1 MLPRL
6 FLCIYGKSRNF
17 AAQNKPLTMND
28 YYALRLD
35 VEPCSA
41 DATDLL
47 AYLLGEAGYE
57 SFVPDDKGLTAYV
70 PAALYSDDAVRAALQ
85 EFAFDATVTASAEFV
100 EGRDWNAEWERNYFK
115 PIVVGERCV
124 VHSSFHT
131 DVPAAEFDIV
141 IDPKMAFGTGH
152 HATTSLILGRLLDMP
167 LQGRSLIDVGTGT
180 GILAIL
186 AAMRGAVPVAGIEI
200 DRFAWENA
208 CDNVRL
214 NSRPEIAVLCGDA
227 SCSRPCNPPTWSWPT
242 STATSSSPTSAPT
255 PQPCAPAQRSCSAAS
270 TRPTATW
277 SRTPP
282 APSASAPPRA
292 PCATPGPASSCTSK
306 LLRTRPHPHTTRHH
320 TRPL

>member
-1 MLPRL
+1 
-6 FLCIYGKSRNF
+6 
-17 AAQNKPLTMND
+17 MND

-57 SFVPDDKGLTAYV
+57 SFVPDDEGLTAYV
-70 PAALYSDDAVRAALQ
+70 PAALYSDEAVRTALG
-85 EFAFDATVTASAEFV
+85 EFCFDATVTASAELV
-100 EGRDWNAEWERNYFK
+100 EGRDWNAEWERNYFR

-131 DVPAAEFDIV
+131 DVPKAEYDIV

-152 HATTSLILGRLLDMP
+152 HATTSLILTRLLDMD
-167 LQGRSLIDVGTGT
+167 LQGRSFIDVGTGT

-214 NSRPEIAVLCGDA
+214 NGHPEIAVLCGDA
-227 SCSRPCNPPTWSWPT
+227 SLLQSL
-242 STATSSSPTSAPT
+242 
-255 PQPCAPAQRSCSAAS
+255 APADVVVANINRNVILGDIRAYAAAM
-270 TRPTATW
+270 RPGATLLLSGFYEADCAMVEEAAVAAGLTAAG
-277 SRTPP
+277 RTVRDNW
-282 APSASAPPRA
+282 ACVELHR
-292 PCATPGPASSCTSK
+292 
-306 LLRTRPHPHTTRHH
+306 
-320 TRPL
+320 

>member
-1 MLPRL
+1 
-6 FLCIYGKSRNF
+6 
-17 AAQNKPLTMND
+17 MND

-70 PAALYSDDAVRAALQ
+70 PAALYSDEAVRTALE
-85 EFAFDATVTASAEFV
+85 EFCFDATVTASAELV
-100 EGRDWNAEWERNYFK
+100 EGRDWNAEWERNYFR

-131 DVPAAEFDIV
+131 DVPKAEYDIV

-152 HATTSLILGRLLDMP
+152 HATTSLILTRLLDMD
-167 LQGRSLIDVGTGT
+167 LQGRSFIDVGTGT

-214 NSRPEIAVLCGDA
+214 NGHPEIAVLCGDA
-227 SCSRPCNPPTWSWPT
+227 SLLQSLAPADVVVANINRNVILGDIRAYAAAMRPGATLLLSGFYEADCAMVEEAAVAAGL
-242 STATSSSPTSAPT
+242 TATS
-255 PQPCAPAQRSCSAAS
+255 
-270 TRPTATW
+270 
-277 SRTPP
+277 RTVRDNW
-282 APSASAPPRA
+282 ACVELHR
-292 PCATPGPASSCTSK
+292 
-306 LLRTRPHPHTTRHH
+306 
-320 TRPL
+320 

>member
-1 MLPRL
+1 
-6 FLCIYGKSRNF
+6 
-17 AAQNKPLTMND
+17 MND

-70 PAALYSDDAVRAALQ
+70 PAALYSDEAVRTALE
-85 EFAFDATVTASAEFV
+85 EFCFDATVTASAELV
-100 EGRDWNAEWERNYFK
+100 EGRDWNAEWERNYFR

-131 DVPAAEFDIV
+131 DVPKAEYDIV

-152 HATTSLILGRLLDMP
+152 HATTSLILTRLLDMD
-167 LQGRSLIDVGTGT
+167 LQGRSFIDVGTGT

-214 NSRPEIAVLCGDA
+214 NGHPEIAVLCGDA
-227 SCSRPCNPPTWSWPT
+227 SLLQSL
-242 STATSSSPTSAPT
+242 
-255 PQPCAPAQRSCSAAS
+255 APADVVVANINRNVILGDIRAYAAAM
-270 TRPTATW
+270 RPGATLLLSGFYEADCAMVEEATAAAGLTAAG
-277 SRTPP
+277 RTVRDNW
-282 APSASAPPRA
+282 ACVELHR
-292 PCATPGPASSCTSK
+292 
-306 LLRTRPHPHTTRHH
+306 
-320 TRPL
+320 

>member
-1 MLPRL
+1 
-6 FLCIYGKSRNF
+6 
-17 AAQNKPLTMND
+17 MND

-70 PAALYSDDAVRAALQ
+70 PAALYSDEAVRTALG
-85 EFAFDATVTASAEFV
+85 EFCFDATVTASAELV
-100 EGRDWNAEWERNYFK
+100 EGRDWNAEWERNYFR

-131 DVPAAEFDIV
+131 DVPKAEYDIV

-152 HATTSLILGRLLDMP
+152 HATTSLILTRLLDMD
-167 LQGRSLIDVGTGT
+167 LQGRSFIDVGTGT

-214 NSRPEIAVLCGDA
+214 NGHPEIAVLCGDA
-227 SCSRPCNPPTWSWPT
+227 SLLQSL
-242 STATSSSPTSAPT
+242 
-255 PQPCAPAQRSCSAAS
+255 APADVVVANINRNVILGDIRAYAAAMHPGATLLLS
-270 TRPTATW
+270 GFYEADCAMVEEAAAAAGLTA
-277 SRTPP
+277 
-282 APSASAPPRA
+282 A
-292 PCATPGPASSCTSK
+292 GCTVRDNWACVE
-306 LLRTRPHPHTTRHH
+306 LHR
-320 TRPL
+320 

>member
-1 MLPRL
+1 
-6 FLCIYGKSRNF
+6 
-17 AAQNKPLTMND
+17 MND

-70 PAALYSDDAVRAALQ
+70 PAALYSDEAVRAALE
-85 EFAFDATVTASAEFV
+85 EFCFDATVTASAELV
-100 EGRDWNAEWERNYFK
+100 EGRDWNAEWERNYFR

-131 DVPAAEFDIV
+131 DVPKAEYDIV

-152 HATTSLILGRLLDMP
+152 HATTSLILTRLLDMD
-167 LQGRSLIDVGTGT
+167 LQGRSFIDVGTGT

-214 NSRPEIAVLCGDA
+214 NGHPEIAVLCGDA
-227 SCSRPCNPPTWSWPT
+227 SLLQ
-242 STATSSSPTSAPT
+242 AL
-255 PQPCAPAQRSCSAAS
+255 APADVVVANINRNVILGDIRAYAAAM
-270 TRPTATW
+270 RPGATLLLSGFYEADCAMVEEAAAAAGLTAAG
-277 SRTPP
+277 RTVRDNW
-282 APSASAPPRA
+282 ACVELHR
-292 PCATPGPASSCTSK
+292 
-306 LLRTRPHPHTTRHH
+306 
-320 TRPL
+320 

>member
-1 MLPRL
+1 
-6 FLCIYGKSRNF
+6 
-17 AAQNKPLTMND
+17 MND

-70 PAALYSDDAVRAALQ
+70 PAALYSDEAVRTALE
-85 EFAFDATVTASAEFV
+85 EFCFDATVTASAELV
-100 EGRDWNAEWERNYFK
+100 EGRDWNAEWERNYFR

-131 DVPAAEFDIV
+131 DVPKAEYDIV

-152 HATTSLILGRLLDMP
+152 HATTSLILTRLLDMD
-167 LQGRSLIDVGTGT
+167 LQGRSFIDVGTGT

-214 NSRPEIAVLCGDA
+214 NGHPEIAVLCGDA
-227 SCSRPCNPPTWSWPT
+227 SLLQSL
-242 STATSSSPTSAPT
+242 
-255 PQPCAPAQRSCSAAS
+255 APADVVVANINRNVILGDIRAYAAAM
-270 TRPTATW
+270 RPGATLLLSGFYEADCAMVEEAAVAAGLTAAG
-277 SRTPP
+277 RTVRDNW
-282 APSASAPPRA
+282 ACVELHR
-292 PCATPGPASSCTSK
+292 
-306 LLRTRPHPHTTRHH
+306 
-320 TRPL
+320 

>member
-1 MLPRL
+1 
-6 FLCIYGKSRNF
+6 
-17 AAQNKPLTMND
+17 MND

-57 SFVPDDKGLTAYV
+57 SFVPDDEGLTAYV
-70 PAALYSDDAVRAALQ
+70 PAALYSDEAVRTALG
-85 EFAFDATVTASAEFV
+85 EFCFDATVTASAELV
-100 EGRDWNAEWERNYFK
+100 EGRDWNAEWERNYFR

-131 DVPAAEFDIV
+131 DVPKAEYDIV

-152 HATTSLILGRLLDMP
+152 HATTSLILTRLLDMD
-167 LQGRSLIDVGTGT
+167 LQGRSFIDVGTGT

-214 NSRPEIAVLCGDA
+214 NGHPEIAVLCGDA
-227 SCSRPCNPPTWSWPT
+227 SLLQSL
-242 STATSSSPTSAPT
+242 
-255 PQPCAPAQRSCSAAS
+255 APADVVVANINRNVILGDIRAYAAAM
-270 TRPTATW
+270 RPGATLLLSGFYEADCAMVEEAAAAAGLTAAG
-277 SRTPP
+277 RTVRDNW
-282 APSASAPPRA
+282 ACVELHR
-292 PCATPGPASSCTSK
+292 
-306 LLRTRPHPHTTRHH
+306 
-320 TRPL
+320 

>member
-1 MLPRL
+1 
-6 FLCIYGKSRNF
+6 
-17 AAQNKPLTMND
+17 MND

-57 SFVPDDKGLTAYV
+57 SFVPDEKGLTAYV
-70 PAALYSDDAVRAALQ
+70 PAALYSDEAVRTALE
-85 EFAFDATVTASAEFV
+85 EFCFDATVTASAELV
-100 EGRDWNAEWERNYFK
+100 EGRDWNAEWERNYFR

-131 DVPAAEFDIV
+131 DVPKAEYDIV

-152 HATTSLILGRLLDMP
+152 HATTSLILTRLLDMD
-167 LQGRSLIDVGTGT
+167 LQGRSFIDVGTGT

-214 NSRPEIAVLCGDA
+214 NGHPEIAVLCGDA
-227 SCSRPCNPPTWSWPT
+227 SLLQSL
-242 STATSSSPTSAPT
+242 
-255 PQPCAPAQRSCSAAS
+255 APADVVVANINRNVILGDIRAYAAAM
-270 TRPTATW
+270 RPGATLLLSGFYEADCAMVEEAAAAAGLTAAG
-277 SRTPP
+277 RTVRDNW
-282 APSASAPPRA
+282 ACVELHR
-292 PCATPGPASSCTSK
+292 
-306 LLRTRPHPHTTRHH
+306 
-320 TRPL
+320 

>member
-1 MLPRL
+1 
-6 FLCIYGKSRNF
+6 
-17 AAQNKPLTMND
+17 MND

-70 PAALYSDDAVRAALQ
+70 PAALYSDEAVRTALE
-85 EFAFDATVTASAEFV
+85 EFCFDATVTASAELV
-100 EGRDWNAEWERNYFK
+100 EGRDWNAEWERNYFR

-131 DVPAAEFDIV
+131 DVPKAEYDIV

-152 HATTSLILGRLLDMP
+152 HATTSLILTRLLDMD
-167 LQGRSLIDVGTGT
+167 LQGRSFIDVGTGT

-186 AAMRGAVPVAGIEI
+186 AAMCGAVPVAGIEI

-214 NSRPEIAVLCGDA
+214 NGHPEIAVLCGDA
-227 SCSRPCNPPTWSWPT
+227 SLLQSL
-242 STATSSSPTSAPT
+242 
-255 PQPCAPAQRSCSAAS
+255 APADVVVANINRNVILGDIRAYAAAM
-270 TRPTATW
+270 RPGATLLLSGFYEADCAMVEEAAAAAGLTAAG
-277 SRTPP
+277 RTVRDNW
-282 APSASAPPRA
+282 ACVELHR
-292 PCATPGPASSCTSK
+292 
-306 LLRTRPHPHTTRHH
+306 
-320 TRPL
+320 

>member
-1 MLPRL
+1 
-6 FLCIYGKSRNF
+6 
-17 AAQNKPLTMND
+17 MND

-41 DATDLL
+41 DATDVL
-47 AYLLGEAGYE
+47 AYMLGEAGYE
-57 SFVPDDKGLTAYV
+57 SFVPDDSGLTAYV
-70 PAALYSDDAVRAALQ
+70 PAAAYSDDAVRAVLD
-85 EFAFDATVTASAEFV
+85 EFPFDAVVTAAAEFV

-152 HATTSLILGRLLDMP
+152 HATTSLILTRLLDMD
-167 LQGRSLIDVGTGT
+167 LEGRALIDVGTGT

-208 CDNVRL
+208 CENIRL
-214 NSRPEIAVLCGDA
+214 NGHPEIVMLCGDA
-227 SCSRPCNPPTWSWPT
+227 
-242 STATSSSPTSAPT
+242 ALLEAL
-255 PQPCAPAQRSCSAAS
+255 
-270 TRPTATW
+270 
-277 SRTPP
+277 PP
-282 APSASAPPRA
+282 ADVVVANINRNVILADVARYAAAMRPG
-292 PCATPGPASSCTSK
+292 ATLLLSGFYTADCHMVEQAARDAGLEPAARSSRDDWACVELSK
-306 LLRTRPHPHTTRHH
+306 PEAL
-320 TRPL
+320 

>member
-1 MLPRL
+1 
-6 FLCIYGKSRNF
+6 
-17 AAQNKPLTMND
+17 MND

-70 PAALYSDDAVRAALQ
+70 PAALYSDEAVRTALG
-85 EFAFDATVTASAEFV
+85 EFCFDATVTASAELV
-100 EGRDWNAEWERNYFK
+100 EGRDWNAEWERNYFR

-131 DVPAAEFDIV
+131 DVPKAEYDIV

-152 HATTSLILGRLLDMP
+152 HATTSLILTRLLDMD
-167 LQGRSLIDVGTGT
+167 LQGRSFIDVGTGT

-214 NSRPEIAVLCGDA
+214 NGHPEIAVLCGDA
-227 SCSRPCNPPTWSWPT
+227 SLLQSL
-242 STATSSSPTSAPT
+242 
-255 PQPCAPAQRSCSAAS
+255 APADVVVANINRNVILGDIWAYAAAM
-270 TRPTATW
+270 RPGATLLLSGFYEADCAMVEEAAVAAGLTAAG
-277 SRTPP
+277 RTVRDNW
-282 APSASAPPRA
+282 ACVELHR
-292 PCATPGPASSCTSK
+292 
-306 LLRTRPHPHTTRHH
+306 
-320 TRPL
+320 

>member
-1 MLPRL
+1 
-6 FLCIYGKSRNF
+6 
-17 AAQNKPLTMND
+17 MND

-70 PAALYSDDAVRAALQ
+70 PAALYSDEAVRTALE
-85 EFAFDATVTASAEFV
+85 EFCFDATVTASAELV
-100 EGRDWNAEWERNYFK
+100 EGRDWNAEWERNYFR

-131 DVPAAEFDIV
+131 DVPKAEYDIV

-152 HATTSLILGRLLDMP
+152 HATTSLILTRLLDMD
-167 LQGRSLIDVGTGT
+167 LQGRSFIDVGTGT

-214 NSRPEIAVLCGDA
+214 NGHPEIAVLCGDA
-227 SCSRPCNPPTWSWPT
+227 SLLQ
-242 STATSSSPTSAPT
+242 AL
-255 PQPCAPAQRSCSAAS
+255 APADVVVANINRNVILGDIRAYAAAM
-270 TRPTATW
+270 RPGATLLLSGFYEADCAMVEEAAAAAGLTAAG
-277 SRTPP
+277 RTV
-282 APSASAPPRA
+282 RDNWV
-292 PCATPGPASSCTSK
+292 CVE
-306 LLRTRPHPHTTRHH
+306 LHR
-320 TRPL
+320 

>member
-1 MLPRL
+1 
-6 FLCIYGKSRNF
+6 
-17 AAQNKPLTMND
+17 MND

-57 SFVPDDKGLTAYV
+57 SFVPDEKGLTAYV
-70 PAALYSDDAVRAALQ
+70 PAALYSDEAVRTALE
-85 EFAFDATVTASAEFV
+85 EFCFDATVTASAELV
-100 EGRDWNAEWERNYFK
+100 EGRDWNAEWERNYFR

-131 DVPAAEFDIV
+131 DVPKAEYDIV

-152 HATTSLILGRLLDMP
+152 HATTSLILTRLLDMD

-214 NSRPEIAVLCGDA
+214 NGHPEIAVLCGDA
-227 SCSRPCNPPTWSWPT
+227 SLLQSL
-242 STATSSSPTSAPT
+242 
-255 PQPCAPAQRSCSAAS
+255 APADVVVANINRNVILGDIRAYTAAM
-270 TRPTATW
+270 RPGATLLLSGFYEADCAMVEEAAVAAGLTAVG
-277 SRTPP
+277 RTVRDNW
-282 APSASAPPRA
+282 ACVELHR
-292 PCATPGPASSCTSK
+292 
-306 LLRTRPHPHTTRHH
+306 
-320 TRPL
+320 

>member
-1 MLPRL
+1 
-6 FLCIYGKSRNF
+6 
-17 AAQNKPLTMND
+17 MND

-70 PAALYSDDAVRAALQ
+70 PAALYSDEAVRTALE
-85 EFAFDATVTASAEFV
+85 EFCFDATVTASAELV
-100 EGRDWNAEWERNYFK
+100 EGRDWNAEWERNYFR

-131 DVPAAEFDIV
+131 DVPTAEYDIV

-152 HATTSLILGRLLDMP
+152 HATTSLILTRLLDMD

-214 NSRPEIAVLCGDA
+214 NGHPEIAVLCGDA
-227 SCSRPCNPPTWSWPT
+227 SLLQSL
-242 STATSSSPTSAPT
+242 
-255 PQPCAPAQRSCSAAS
+255 APADVVVANINRNVILGDIRAYAAAM
-270 TRPTATW
+270 RPGATLLLSGFYEADCAMVEEAAVAAGLTAAG
-277 SRTPP
+277 RTVRDNW
-282 APSASAPPRA
+282 ACVELHR
-292 PCATPGPASSCTSK
+292 
-306 LLRTRPHPHTTRHH
+306 
-320 TRPL
+320 

>member
-1 MLPRL
+1 
-6 FLCIYGKSRNF
+6 
-17 AAQNKPLTMND
+17 MND

-70 PAALYSDDAVRAALQ
+70 PAALYSDEAVRTALE
-85 EFAFDATVTASAEFV
+85 EFCFDATVTASAELV
-100 EGRDWNAEWERNYFK
+100 EGRDWNAEWERNYFR

-131 DVPAAEFDIV
+131 DVPKAEYDIV

-152 HATTSLILGRLLDMP
+152 HATTSLILTRLLDMD
-167 LQGRSLIDVGTGT
+167 LQGRSFIDVGTGT

-214 NSRPEIAVLCGDA
+214 NGHPEIAVLCGDA
-227 SCSRPCNPPTWSWPT
+227 SLLQSLAPADVVVANINRNVILGDIRAYAAAMRPGATLLLSGFYEADCAMVEEAAAAAGL
-242 STATSSSPTSAPT
+242 TATG
-255 PQPCAPAQRSCSAAS
+255 
-270 TRPTATW
+270 
-277 SRTPP
+277 RTVRDNW
-282 APSASAPPRA
+282 ACVELHR
-292 PCATPGPASSCTSK
+292 
-306 LLRTRPHPHTTRHH
+306 
-320 TRPL
+320 

>member
-1 MLPRL
+1 
-6 FLCIYGKSRNF
+6 
-17 AAQNKPLTMND
+17 MND

-70 PAALYSDDAVRAALQ
+70 PAALYSDEAVRTALE
-85 EFAFDATVTASAEFV
+85 EFCFDATVTASAELV
-100 EGRDWNAEWERNYFK
+100 EGRDWNAEWERNYFR

-131 DVPAAEFDIV
+131 DVPKAEYDIV

-152 HATTSLILGRLLDMP
+152 HATTSLILTRLLDMD
-167 LQGRSLIDVGTGT
+167 LQGRSFIDVGTGT

-214 NSRPEIAVLCGDA
+214 NGHPEIAVLCGDA
-227 SCSRPCNPPTWSWPT
+227 SLLQ
-242 STATSSSPTSAPT
+242 AL
-255 PQPCAPAQRSCSAAS
+255 APADVVVANINRNVILGDIRAYAAAM
-270 TRPTATW
+270 RPGATLLLSGFYEADCAMVEEAAVAAGLTAAG
-277 SRTPP
+277 RTV
-282 APSASAPPRA
+282 RDNWV
-292 PCATPGPASSCTSK
+292 CVE
-306 LLRTRPHPHTTRHH
+306 LHR
-320 TRPL
+320 

>member
-1 MLPRL
+1 
-6 FLCIYGKSRNF
+6 
-17 AAQNKPLTMND
+17 MND

-70 PAALYSDDAVRAALQ
+70 PAALYSDEAVRAALE
-85 EFAFDATVTASAEFV
+85 EFCFDATVTASAELV
-100 EGRDWNAEWERNYFK
+100 EGRDWNAEWERNYFR

-131 DVPAAEFDIV
+131 DVPKAEYDIV

-152 HATTSLILGRLLDMP
+152 HATTSLILTRLLDMD
-167 LQGRSLIDVGTGT
+167 LQGRSFIDVGTGT

-214 NSRPEIAVLCGDA
+214 NGHPEIAVLCGDA
-227 SCSRPCNPPTWSWPT
+227 SLLQ
-242 STATSSSPTSAPT
+242 AL
-255 PQPCAPAQRSCSAAS
+255 APADVVVANINRNVILGDIRAYTAAM
-270 TRPTATW
+270 RPGATLLLSGFYEADCAMVEEAAVAAGLTAAG
-277 SRTPP
+277 RTV
-282 APSASAPPRA
+282 RDNWV
-292 PCATPGPASSCTSK
+292 CVE
-306 LLRTRPHPHTTRHH
+306 LHR
-320 TRPL
+320 